1 MGRGRVRQWSGV
13 MPRVRLGPL
22 RSLLLAGLVP
32 GCGAHFHRPHDAA
45 TSEQAQGEL
54 KGARLTEGFG
64 PELEQAGKM
73 LAEELEVARSWAQKG
88 RDRDLLDVLSAKAS
102 DESDPDTEMLLHPS
116 CRARFKGDGWP
127 TLCNKLTRRIADLGG
142 LTLPLTPAI
151 AAPIEPVK
159 PGRARKD
166 VAARAP
172 VGPDALTSL
181 LVELRG
187 QLRVWRGPD
196 SDEARLAKSG
206 TDFVMRARA
215 AGLSPG
221 TAPSP
226 RCPGPPSSPALREV
240 PEVAAEA
247 ARAQGLCM
255 DRRRNLETLQRVLCG
270 GAESCSGGR
279 LGVQVAGALAVHDT
293 LAAYDL
299 ELARR
304 IDAYAAAR
312 RPCEASAPAAVGS
325 ASAAAPGPSGPA
337 TCDPMQV
344 RRSFAALAEIPVPA
358 QLEARAYGVL
368 AREGRALQLGEQL
381 AALDRLI
388 EVRQERAA
396 RRPVATR
403 TGALPGTR
411 VSPALAEALHATIDG
426 ISEVEQVVDA
436 FELAVLT
443 LIRETLRVEH
453 ASLRTMIGHAE
464 RRRRIELAKLT
475 AQLEEYALLLAAY
488 VDLQRLERA
497 GCSQRPILDAQGS
510 EGCRD
515 ELSRLLLAYSNA
527 WTLGRA
533 AQAQADV
540 LDLGVHHEA
549 GIDRSR
555 AAMAVREVYLIAGV
569 AELTKF
575 NRGGLKPEALA
586 QLIVSAVG
594 FGVVAGGVY

>member
-1 MGRGRVRQWSGV
+1 
-13 MPRVRLGPL
+13 MPRVHLGPL
-22 RSLLLAGLVP
+22 LSLLLAGLAP

-88 RDRDLLDVLSAKAS
+88 RDRDLLDVLSAKAA
-102 DESDPDTEMLLHPS
+102 DESDPDTEILLHSS
-116 CRARFKGDGWP
+116 CRGRFKGDGWP
-127 TLCNKLTRRIADLGG
+127 TLCNKLSRRIGELGG
-142 LTLPLTPAI
+142 LNLP
-151 AAPIEPVK
+151 EPVK
-159 PGRARKD
+159 PAAGRARKD
-166 VAARAP
+166 LPASPA
-172 VGPDALTSL
+172 GPDPITSR

-187 QLRVWRGPD
+187 QLRVWRGPG

-206 TDFVMRARA
+206 TDFVMQARA

-226 RCPGPPSSPALREV
+226 RCPGPPITQAVRDTPV
-240 PEVAAEA
+240 VAAEA
-247 ARAQGLCM
+247 ERIRGLCA
-255 DRRRNLETLQRVLCG
+255 DRRRNLEDLQRSLCA
-270 GAESCSGGR
+270 GAPGCTGGR
-279 LGVQVAGALAVHDT
+279 LGAQVAGVIAVHDA
-293 LAAYDL
+293 LAAHDL

-312 RPCEASAPAAVGS
+312 RPCDEGTTGSSGPVSAT
-325 ASAAAPGPSGPA
+325 APGPSGPA
-337 TCDPMQV
+337 TCDATQV
-344 RRSFAALAEIPVPA
+344 RRAFTALAEIPTPV
-358 QLEARAYGVL
+358 QLEARAYGAL

-396 RRPVATR
+396 RRPAT
-403 TGALPGTR
+403 TPTSKPPGSS

-426 ISEVEQVVDA
+426 ISEVEKVVDA

-453 ASLRTMIGHAE
+453 GALRTMIGHAE
-464 RRRRIELAKLT
+464 RRRRIELAKLV
-475 AQLEEYALLLAAY
+475 AQLEEYALLLAAQ

-497 GCSQRPILDAQGS
+497 GCTQRPILEAQAS

-515 ELSRLLLAYSNA
+515 ELSRLLLSYSNA
-527 WTLGRA
+527 WSLGRA

-540 LDLGVHHEA
+540 QDLGVLHEA
-549 GIDRSR
+549 SIDRSR
-555 AAMAVREVYLIAGV
+555 AAMAVREVYLVAGV
-569 AELTKF
+569 AELVRF
-575 NRGGLKPEALA
+575 NQGGLKPEALA

>member
-1 MGRGRVRQWSGV
+1 
-13 MPRVRLGPL
+13 MPRVHLGPL
-22 RSLLLAGLVP
+22 LSLLLAGLAP

-88 RDRDLLDVLSAKAS
+88 RDRDLLDVLSAKAA
-102 DESDPDTEMLLHPS
+102 DESDPDTEILLHSS
-116 CRARFKGDGWP
+116 CRGRFKGDGWP
-127 TLCNKLTRRIADLGG
+127 TLCNKLTRRIAALGG
-142 LTLPLTPAI
+142 LTLPPGP
-151 AAPIEPVK
+151 AAPAEPIK
-159 PGRARKD
+159 PTPGRARKD
-166 VAARAP
+166 LAARAP

-181 LVELRG
+181 LVALRG

-206 TDFVMRARA
+206 TDFVMQARA
-215 AGLSPG
+215 AGLSSG

-226 RCPGPPSSPALREV
+226 RCPGPPGSSAVRAV
-240 PEVAAEA
+240 PELAAAAER
-247 ARAQGLCM
+247 ARGLCM
-255 DRRRNLETLQRVLCG
+255 DRRRNLEALQRALCA
-270 GAESCSGGR
+270 GAAGCDGGR
-279 LGVQVAGALAVHDT
+279 LGAQAAGALAVHDT

-304 IDAYAAAR
+304 VDAYAAAR
-312 RPCEASAPAAVGS
+312 RPCEAAARSTAVE
-325 ASAAAPGPSGPA
+325 ASGPSGQLNGTAPGPSGPA
-337 TCDPMQV
+337 TCDAKQV
-344 RRSFAALAEIPVPA
+344 RRAFAALAEIPVPA

-368 AREGRALQLGEQL
+368 ARQGRALQLGEQL

-388 EVRQERAA
+388 QAREEALV
-396 RRPVATR
+396 RRPPSTPA
-403 TGALPGTR
+403 GARPGAM
-411 VSPALAEALHATIDG
+411 VSTALAEALHATIDG
-426 ISEVEQVVDA
+426 IADVERVVDA
-436 FELAVLT
+436 FELSVLT

-453 ASLRTMIGHAE
+453 AALRTMIGHAE

-475 AQLEEYALLLAAY
+475 AQLEEYTLLLAAY

-497 GCSQRPILDAQGS
+497 GCSQRPLLDAQGA

-515 ELSRLLLAYSNA
+515 ELTRLLLAYSNA

-533 AQAQADV
+533 GQAQADV

-549 GIDRSR
+549 SIDRSR

-569 AELTKF
+569 AELTRF
-575 NRGGLKPEALA
+575 NQGGMKPEALA
-586 QLIVSAVG
+586 QLILTAIG